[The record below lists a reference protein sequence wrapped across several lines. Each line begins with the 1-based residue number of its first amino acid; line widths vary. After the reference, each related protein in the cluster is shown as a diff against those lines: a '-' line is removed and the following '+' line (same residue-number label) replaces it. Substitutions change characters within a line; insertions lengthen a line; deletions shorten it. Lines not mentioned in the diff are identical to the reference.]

1 MRVCVI
7 DGRGGGLGSRLV
19 AGLQSELGLAHNIVA
34 LGTNRVAAAA
44 MKQAGATQ
52 VGVGPRAIAD
62 TLPTVDVIVT
72 SLNLVLPG
80 AMLGE
85 VTLEIVHAILGARA
99 TKVLLP
105 LNRVRLEIVGVEACT
120 LEALITE
127 SLSRVRSL
135 VSSVRP
141 T

>member
-19 AGLQSELGLAHNIVA
+19 AGLQLELGSSHNIVA
-34 LGTNRVAAAA
+34 LGTNTVAAAA

-52 VGVGPRAIAD
+52 VGVGPRAIAG
-62 TLPTVDVIVT
+62 TLPSVDVIVA

-85 VTLEIVHAILGARA
+85 VTPEIVRAILGARA

-105 LNRVRLEIVGVEACT
+105 LNRARLEIVGAGTCT

-135 VSSVRP
+135 VNSVRP
-141 T
+141 A

>member
-1 MRVCVI
+1 VRICVI
-7 DGRGGGLGSRLV
+7 DGRGGGLGARLV
-19 AGLQSELGLAHNIVA
+19 AGLQSELGSGHHIVA
-34 LGTNRVAAAA
+34 LGTNNVAAVA
-44 MKQAGATQ
+44 MKQAGAVQ
-52 VGVGPRAIAD
+52 VGVGSRAIAG
-62 TLPTVDVIVT
+62 TLPSVDVIVA

-85 VTLEIVHAILGARA
+85 VTPEIVHAILGARA

-105 LNRVRLEIVGVEACT
+105 LNRVRLEIVGAGTCT

-135 VSSVRP
+135 VNSTRP
-141 T
+141 A

>member
-7 DGRGGGLGSRLV
+7 DGRGGGLGRRLV
-19 AGLQSELGLAHNIVA
+19 AGLQLELGAVHHIVA
-34 LGTNRVAAAA
+34 LGTNTVAAAA
-44 MKQAGATQ
+44 MKEAGAAQ
-52 VGVGPRAIAD
+52 VGVGSRAIAE

-72 SLNLVLPG
+72 SLNFVLLG

-85 VTLEIVHAILGARA
+85 VTPEIVHAILGARA

-105 LNRVRLEIVGVEACT
+105 LNRVRVEIVGAGTGT
-120 LEALITE
+120 LDTLIAQ

-135 VSSVRP
+135 VSEVLP